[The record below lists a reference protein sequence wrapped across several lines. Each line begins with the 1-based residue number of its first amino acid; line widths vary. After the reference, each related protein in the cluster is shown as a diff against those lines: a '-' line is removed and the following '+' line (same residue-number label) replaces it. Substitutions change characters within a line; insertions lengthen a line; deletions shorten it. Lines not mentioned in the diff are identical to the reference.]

1 MSRTTSKS
9 NRANRKLPTLIA
21 VGGGLAALPAAA
33 VELGDLTIHSR
44 LGQPLRASIAYAL
57 APNEQ
62 LSDYCVSLRP
72 ASSVGGLPN
81 VGRATISVADGI
93 ISLTGNH
100 AIREPM
106 VSAHVMVDCP
116 YTANISR
123 EYMLF
128 IDPVTPAY
136 QQTEITQP
144 TGVAQQLALQDS
156 VAHQP
161 ATRSA
166 VAKAAAQPR
175 PTVQQAT
182 VSKDISKATRYRVQ
196 PGDSLSRI
204 VQRIENRPM
213 SLWPAV
219 NTIFDAN
226 PDAFLDND
234 PNKLKAGSWLFIPS
248 FDGSEPVVATT
259 TEVNAS
265 AAAATAELA
274 VARVATA
281 EIAVVELAAASVAN
295 SAQQETAAVA
305 ESTAAAETPVIPDTQ
320 LEGPTTTS
328 VSPNVP
334 TASITAKPTTS
345 TPQSA
350 NSPEVWWLAGSGIAV
365 LFGLLVF
372 GRRLRNRPTPAP
384 ISDVD
389 SLHMRRNTD
398 VDTNQV
404 EAIGVDYDLSDDSPT
419 EENLVLDADL
429 FIGTGLENGTEMN
442 VAQEYSFADSV
453 EETIELPF
461 EPEPTI
467 NEVTVFSSSP
477 TSENSILDSEVFPD
491 DDQYDMSVIVDATKM
506 PQPEDATEYDFQA
519 VEVDSIDESMVT
531 DAYTIN
537 DEIDFQILEQDY
549 EDEMTATQA
558 LNEEIT
564 RAAAELAESLN
575 GAQDS
580 QLTAA
585 LPLAKVIEL
594 DVTAHLPAN
603 QDVLSDL
610 DDTGINET
618 LTVNIA
624 ADDKTAEMNVAVND
638 DETIEM
644 TVESGKVG

>member
-1 MSRTTSKS
+1 MSRPTSKS
-9 NRANRKLPTLIA
+9 NRTNRKLPTLIA

-81 VGRATISVADGI
+81 VGRATISVADGL

-128 IDPVTPAY
+128 VDPVTPAY

-144 TGVAQQLALQDS
+144 TGVARQIAPQDS

-161 ATRSA
+161 AARSA

-175 PTVQQAT
+175 PTVRQAT

-219 NTIFDAN
+219 NAIFDAN

-248 FDGSEPVVATT
+248 FDGSETVVATFT
-259 TEVNAS
+259 AVITS
-265 AAAATAELA
+265 AEAATAELA
-274 VARVATA
+274 VEKVATA
-281 EIAVVELAAASVAN
+281 EIAVVESAAASVAN
-295 SAQQETAAVA
+295 SAQQETPVVA
-305 ESTAAAETPVIPDTQ
+305 ESTAAAEIPVIPDTR

-334 TASITAKPTTS
+334 IAGITAKPTTS
-345 TPQSA
+345 TPQTA
-350 NSPEVWWLAGSGIAV
+350 NSPDVWWLAGSGIAV

-389 SLHMRRNTD
+389 SLHTRRNTD

-442 VAQEYSFADSV
+442 VAQEYSFTNSV

-477 TSENSILDSEVFPD
+477 NCENSILDSEVFPD
-491 DDQYDMSVIVDATKM
+491 DDQYDLSVIVDATKM
-506 PQPEDATEYDFQA
+506 PQPEDATAYDLQA
-519 VEVDSIDESMVT
+519 IEVDTIDESMVT
-531 DAYTIN
+531 DLYTIN
-537 DEIDFQILEQDY
+537 DELDFQILEQDY

-564 RAAAELAESLN
+564 RAAAELANSLN
-575 GAQDS
+575 AAQDS

-585 LPLAKVIEL
+585 LPLAEVIEL

-603 QDVLSDL
+603 QEASSDL
-610 DDTGINET
+610 DDTGINES
-618 LTVNIA
+618 LTINIA
-624 ADDKTAEMNVAVND
+624 ADDKTAEMDVAVND